1 MSDTSVST
9 ASAPASPQTSAEPR
23 RKGRGGLIAIVV
35 ALLAVAGTVWVWIA
49 VPYHSG
55 GEAMPGVKDFFPP
68 ALWHIGGD
76 DTRGAVTSNAFID
89 RIFIVRLIAIAVL
102 VTVFV
107 VATRRLRVV
116 PGRFQAALEWM
127 LDFVRK
133 NIVNEVL
140 GEKLGKKYF
149 NIIATIFLTIFALN
163 ITGVIPFLNIA
174 GSSRIGIPLMFALW
188 VFVLYVGASVKKF
201 GVLGFLKVATVPP
214 GVPKVLYLL
223 LTPVEFLQTFLLR
236 PLTLT
241 IRLLANMLAGHL
253 LLALCFFATQEF
265 LFYATH
271 AYQYPMAILTFAG
284 GAFFFALELF
294 VAALQ
299 AYVFAILTA
308 IYLQMVVDPEH

>member
-9 ASAPASPQTSAEPR
+9 ASTSASPQTSAEPR
-23 RKGRGGLIAIVV
+23 RKGRGGLVAIVV

-68 ALWHIGGD
+68 ALWHIGGQD
-76 DTRGAVTSNAFID
+76 ARGNVTSNAFID
-89 RIFIVRLIAIAVL
+89 RLFIVRLVAIGGL
-102 VTVFV
+102 VAVFV
-107 VATRRLRVV
+107 VATRRLKVV
-116 PGRFQAALEWM
+116 PGRFQGALEWL

-163 ITGVIPFLNIA
+163 VTGIIPFLNIA
-174 GSSRIGIPLMFALW
+174 GSSRIALPLIFALW

-201 GVLGFLKVATVPP
+201 GVGGFLKVATMPP
-214 GVPKVLYLL
+214 GVPWPLYALL
-223 LTPVEFLQTFLLR
+223 IPVEFLQTFLLR
-236 PLTLT
+236 PATLT
-241 IRLLANMLAGHL
+241 IRLLANMIAGHL
-253 LLALCFFATQEF
+253 LLALCFFATHEF

-271 AYQYPMAILTFAG
+271 SYQHALWILTFAG
-284 GAFFFALELF
+284 GAFFFALEAF